1 MDDLG
6 GNRAVQSTMGEN
18 PAREVASTN
27 EIDACMQQGHAAA
40 LASSESELEVEETDA
55 LLGGGRR
62 RSRRGQDETSSWCR
76 CWRTP
81 GCHRVWRVVTPSVL
95 KTVAMV
101 VMFLVFVAL
110 FTRFPEADEGAFMYA
125 VSSDS
130 PLRFPVSPTAAVEAT
145 MWVQRASVAQPFL
158 EGQSVELRLVSGSL
172 CPANATAIS
181 DSCGM
186 TLRLAADRRESRT
199 ETFKLDKQAAASA
212 VLVSC
217 NSSVPVAVM
226 VKLLELSD
234 VASASVVIA
243 AVVLVCVYA
252 LIILEVV
259 HRTLA
264 AMLGAFAA
272 LAVLSNIHERPSF
285 AEVMTWIDWDTCG
298 LLFGM
303 MVMVGIFSTTGFFEY
318 CAVRMYKMAR
328 GNLWRLV
335 TLLCL
340 FTATLSAF
348 LDNVT
353 TILLIV
359 PVTMQ
364 LCHVLDVDPVL
375 PVVALVF
382 FSNIG
387 GTATAIGDPP
397 NILLVSD
404 QRLQLHSGGSI
415 SFGVMTLHMFPAA
428 LLAGLACFLLV
439 RFYFHARV
447 DRTPNQARA
456 HELAIWKRTAS
467 RIVGT
472 SPEDRQVKSELER
485 HIATLQKQ
493 LDEEAS
499 QPTVLKEVDVSE
511 LERKYVIRDWPLFVN
526 SSLILG
532 TVVVLFF
539 LHSFVEIHLNLAW
552 IACVGAMLH
561 MLVAGFKDVEL
572 VLEHVEWST
581 LMFFAALFVMMEALD
596 RLGLIQY
603 VGLQVASWIA
613 TVPEGGSG
621 RLAAAVTVIVWV
633 SGVGSAFIDNIPFTT
648 AMIPVV
654 VQLSSAPLSLPL
666 GPLVWALAL
675 GACLGGNGTLVGA
688 SANVVAA
695 GLLETAGH
703 ALSFNYFLSR
713 GAPVAFLS
721 LVVANVYLLVFHV
734 AIPWY

>member
-1 MDDLG
+1 M
-6 GNRAVQSTMGEN
+6 
-18 PAREVASTN
+18 
-27 EIDACMQQGHAAA
+27 
-40 LASSESELEVEETDA
+40 
-55 LLGGGRR
+55 
-62 RSRRGQDETSSWCR
+62 
-76 CWRTP
+76 
-81 GCHRVWRVVTPSVL
+81 
-95 KTVAMV
+95 
-101 VMFLVFVAL
+101 
-110 FTRFPEADEGAFMYA
+110 
-125 VSSDS
+125 
-130 PLRFPVSPTAAVEAT
+130 
-145 MWVQRASVAQPFL
+145 
-158 EGQSVELRLVSGSL
+158 
-172 CPANATAIS
+172 
-181 DSCGM
+181 
-186 TLRLAADRRESRT
+186 T
-199 ETFKLDKQAAASA
+199 ETFRLDARAAGSVAR
-212 VLVSC
+212 VST
-217 NSSVPVAVM
+217 NSSEPVAVM
-226 VKLLELSD
+226 LKLLALSD

-243 AVVLVCVYA
+243 GVVLVAVYA

-285 AEVMTWIDWDTCG
+285 EEVMTWIDWETCG

-303 MVMVGIFSTTGFFEY
+303 MIMVGIFSTTGFFEY
-318 CAVRMYKMAR
+318 CAVRMYKVSR

-335 TLLCL
+335 ALLCL
-340 FTATLSAF
+340 FTAVLSAF

-353 TILLIV
+353 TILLVV

-404 QRLQLHSGGSI
+404 QRLQLHSNGDI
-415 SFGVMTLHMFPAA
+415 SFGVMTLHLLPGA
-428 LLAGLACFLLV
+428 LLAGAGAFVLV
-439 RFYFHARV
+439 RLFFRARV
-447 DRTPNQARA
+447 DRAPELARA
-456 HELAIWKRTAS
+456 HELAIWRRTAA
-467 RIVGT
+467 RLVGT
-472 SPEDRQVKSELER
+472 SPEDERVRAELLG
-485 HIATLQKQ
+485 HIARL
-493 LDEEAS
+493 EAQQAQ
-499 QPTVLKEVDVSE
+499 QPAAPLKDVDLGE
-511 LERKYVIRDWPLFVN
+511 LERKYVIRNWPLFVN
-526 SSLILG
+526 SAIILG
-532 TVVVLFF
+532 SVIVLFF

-552 IACVGAMLH
+552 IACMGAMLH
-561 MLVAGFKDVEL
+561 MLVAGFRDIEL

-603 VGLQVASWIA
+603 LGLQVAGWIA
-613 TVPEGGSG
+613 TVPAGGSG
-621 RLAAAVTVIVWV
+621 RLAAAVTIIVWV

-654 VQLSSAPLSLPL
+654 VQLSSPPLNLPL

-703 ALSFNYFLSR
+703 PLSFNYFFVR
-713 GAPVAFLS
+713 GAPVALLS
-721 LVVANVYLLVFHV
+721 LVLANIYLLIFHV